1 MIIENHG
8 GKYYHHRIPGIICT
22 GFGSFLAYYESRKT
36 DSDWSEIDIKIIRST
51 DNGKTWQTVRVISG
65 DGNTLNNPVIIVNGK
80 SLHFLFC
87 ENYKRVFHSVSSDD
101 GETWSAPVE
110 ITSVFAYIEHTVVAL
125 GPGHGLTLHD
135 GTMIIPVWFALNNE
149 NKKAHSPS
157 FISTLYS
164 KDNGKTWHAGEI
176 IKSDILVNPS
186 ECATALLSDG
196 SVVMSIRNENDC
208 RLRFFAK
215 SPDGVTDW
223 QIIGADERFADPICQ
238 GSMINSGKSICHI
251 NCDDKTQRKN
261 LTLKITRDDFKTIEK
276 IKIDDCGGYSDLCIK
291 NDTAY
296 IIYEDTT
303 DTDDEYYVNLKF
315 RAVKI

>member
-8 GKYYHHRIPGIICT
+8 GKYYHHRIPGIVCT
-22 GFGSFLAYYESRKT
+22 GFGSFLAYYECRKS
-36 DSDWSEIDIKIIRST
+36 DSDWSEIDIKIIRSS
-51 DNGKTWQTVRVISG
+51 DNGKTWQTVKIISSKG
-65 DGNTLNNPVIIVNGK
+65 QTFNNPVMIAGGD

-87 ENYKRVFHSVSSDD
+87 ENYKRVFHSVSTDD
-101 GETWSAPVE
+101 GVNWSVPIE
-110 ITSVFAYIEHTVVAL
+110 ITEVFDHIEHTVVAL
-125 GPGHGLTLHD
+125 GPGHGLTLCD

-149 NKKAHSPS
+149 NKKAHRPS
-157 FISTLYS
+157 FVSTLYS
-164 KDNGKTWHAGEI
+164 KDNGITWCVGEI
-176 IKSDILVNPS
+176 INSDILVNPS
-186 ECATALLSDG
+186 ECAVALLSDD

-215 SPDGVTDW
+215 SPDGYEKWLIT
-223 QIIGADERFADPICQ
+223 GFDERFSDPVCQ

-251 NCDDKTQRKN
+251 NCDDKTGRRN
-261 LTLKITRDDFKTIEK
+261 LTLKITTDDFKTIK
-276 IKIDDCGGYSDLCIK
+276 KLKIDDCGGYSDLCVK

>member
-51 DNGKTWQTVRVISG
+51 DNGKTWQTVKIISG
-65 DGNTLNNPVIIVNGK
+65 EGQTLNNPVMIADGD

-87 ENYKRVFHSVSSDD
+87 ENYKRVFHSVSTDD
-101 GETWSAPVE
+101 GETWSVPVE
-110 ITSVFAYIEHTVVAL
+110 ITEVFDHIEHTVVAL
-125 GPGHGLTLHD
+125 GPGHGLTLPD
-135 GTMIIPVWFALNNE
+135 GTMIIPVWFALNHE
-149 NKKAHSPS
+149 NKKAHRPS

-186 ECATALLSDG
+186 ECAAALLSDD

-215 SPDGVTDW
+215 SQDGISDW
-223 QIIGADERFADPICQ
+223 QI
-238 GSMINSGKSICHI
+238 M
-251 NCDDKTQRKN
+251 
-261 LTLKITRDDFKTIEK
+261 
-276 IKIDDCGGYSDLCIK
+276 GG
-291 NDTAY
+291 
-296 IIYEDTT
+296 
-303 DTDDEYYVNLKF
+303 
-315 RAVKI
+315 